1 MKKLQNVYLIT
12 IILFSIYHAIHI
24 LLGFQ
29 ISFSIMRIVW
39 IQKVFAF
46 WIGVCGFL
54 SILSFNSK
62 D

>member
-1 MKKLQNVYLIT
+1 MKKLQNVCLIT
-12 IILFSIYHAIHI
+12 IILFSIYHTIHI